1 MAKKDYFKEATK
13 YGVMTNEEFWKNLK
27 PFFTNKGCFS
37 GDKIWIEVND
47 GLVSDEKILKEIFNE
62 HYINI
67 VEKSSG
73 TKPSTVV

>member
-1 MAKKDYFKEATK
+1 
-13 YGVMTNEEFWKNLK
+13 MTNEEFWKNLK

-47 GLVSDEKILKEIFNE
+47 GLVSEIFNE